1 MACPICEATNCT
13 RLDYRARVPILQNRV
28 WPTVEAAKAAPSGV
42 LDMVKC
48 NTCGFAWN
56 QAFNESLM
64 KYDPD
69 YDNDQAQSGTFRS
82 HMSSMADRVI
92 TGLTNRTANLVEI
105 GCGQAAFIEVL
116 APKLPEE
123 MSLFGFD
130 PSWRGKDGAGPHH
143 SKIYCRYFEPD
154 TASLVPSGAQ
164 FIVARHTIEHIS
176 DPVAF
181 LRAIRGMILN
191 TDGAR
196 LFLETPDIDWV
207 VSNLQVQDI
216 FYEHCSIFSR
226 SSFAVALQ
234 RAGFDLVSIENVF
247 GGQYFWVEA
256 KPTMQSASA
265 ANINMH
271 QNGAGEF
278 ESQVSSIVNSW
289 RSFVKKSDRPAY
301 LWGAASKGV
310 TFALLLGGDGL
321 AGVVDINQKKIGKF
335 LPITGLP
342 VISVDDLPDGS
353 LVVIMNPNYADEIAK
368 MTLGKDGLS
377 LFVLSNQGVISPV
390 SVTSP
395 VT

>member
-1 MACPICEATNCT
+1 MACPICEATNFT

-28 WPTVEAAKAAPSGV
+28 WPTVEAATAAPSGV

-48 NTCGFAWN
+48 NACGFGWN
-56 QAFNESLM
+56 QAFDESLI

-69 YDNDQAQSGTFRS
+69 YDNDQTQSDAFRS

-92 TGLTNRTANLVEI
+92 ASLTDQAANLVEI
-105 GCGQAAFIEVL
+105 GCGQAVFIDVL
-116 APKLPEE
+116 APKLPDKV
-123 MSLFGFD
+123 SLFGFD
-130 PSWRGKDGAGPHH
+130 PSWRGKDGDGPHGA
-143 SKIYCRYFEPD
+143 KIYRQYFEPD

-176 DPVAF
+176 DPLAF
-181 LRAIRGMILN
+181 LRAIRSVIVN
-191 TDGAR
+191 IPNAR

-247 GGQYFWVEA
+247 GEQYFWVEA
-256 KPTMQSASA
+256 KPALQSPSLPNVSA
-265 ANINMH
+265 H
-271 QNGAGEF
+271 QDAAAEF
-278 ESQVSSIVNSW
+278 ESQVSSIVSSW
-289 RSFVKKSDRPAY
+289 RSFVTKSDRPVY

-310 TFALLLGGDGL
+310 TFALLLGDSL
-321 AGVVDINQKKIGKF
+321 AGVVDINHKKTGKF

-342 VISVDDLPDGS
+342 VIPANDLPDGS
-353 LVVIMNPNYADEIAK
+353 LVVIMNPNYANEIAK
-368 MTLGKDGLS
+368 MTSARSGLS
-377 LFVLSNQGVISPV
+377 LFVLGNRGVISPV
-390 SVTSP
+390 ALL
-395 VT
+395 